1 MVKSI
6 YEGLFML
13 FAARF
18 PGSLHFF
25 SVLASLIS
33 IKEKES
39 VVFGSTLS

>member
-1 MVKSI
+1 
-6 YEGLFML
+6 ML

-18 PGSLHFF
+18 SGSLHF

-39 VVFGSTLS
+39 VVFGSTVR

>member
-1 MVKSI
+1 
-6 YEGLFML
+6 ML

-18 PGSLHFF
+18 SGSLHF

-39 VVFGSTLS
+39 VVFGLTVR